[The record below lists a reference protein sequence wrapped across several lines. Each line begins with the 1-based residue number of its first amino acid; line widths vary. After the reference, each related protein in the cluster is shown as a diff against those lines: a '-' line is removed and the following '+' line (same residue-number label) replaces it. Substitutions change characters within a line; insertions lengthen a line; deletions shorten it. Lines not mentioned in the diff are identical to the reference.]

1 MHEQI
6 FANADA
12 ARILA
17 MCRKPELPNDPTP
30 EDLERIEAYSNATL
44 NTYAS
49 MALMHGN
56 KQIDDATYDLYCQ
69 DFQRFVVNLR
79 PAILPIARRHLS
91 FFGPWA
97 RNQKVFAPLFEDETH
112 AD

>member
-49 MALMHGN
+49 MVLMHGN

-69 DFQRFVVNLR
+69 DFQRFV
-79 PAILPIARRHLS
+79 AHSGQWRRTV
-91 FFGPWA
+91 G
-97 RNQKVFAPLFEDETH
+97 RR
-112 AD
+112 